1 MRCTLTLHDGGLALS
16 DVTPNIGCMDS
27 VNVLVIGGGIGG
39 LSASI
44 ALANVGFEVT
54 VAEQQSSMHASV
66 YGVGIIQ
73 PGNALRALDVI
84 GCARAC
90 IDAGYPTTAWGQLR
104 DVAGNLI
111 KETPGAT
118 IPGSDLPPMNG
129 VTRPALHK
137 ILTDRAVEVGV
148 KIEYG
153 RRFVGFH
160 DVPAGVEA
168 IYEDGASHVA
178 DIAVGADGVYSQVR
192 PYVVGPDIFPE
203 YIGQSAF
210 RMNMPREPEI
220 DRIILQKGPKGMV
233 GFVPIGADL
242 AYMFYNSTWDRGVRP
257 EEANMAETLRE
268 CLAPFGGLA
277 GRVRDNFVNESSEIV
292 FRPEEWLIA
301 PRPWHSGR
309 VVLMGDAVHAVTPH
323 MGQGA
328 AQAIEDGVVLAD
340 CLRVAADFSEAFTA
354 YTERRYER
362 CKLVV
367 ESSVAVGLWEMNP
380 AAHPEFDLPGLTQR
394 VLESTLQPI

>member
-1 MRCTLTLHDGGLALS
+1 MKACS
-16 DVTPNIGCMDS
+16 
-27 VNVLVIGGGIGG
+27 VLVVGGGIGG

-44 ALANVGFEVT
+44 ALADVGFDVT
-54 VAEQQSSMHASV
+54 VAEQQSDLHASV

-73 PGNALRALDVI
+73 PVNALRALDAI

-90 IDAGYPTTAWGQLR
+90 LDAGYPTTAWGQLR
-104 DVAGNLI
+104 DIDGNLVR
-111 KETPGAT
+111 ETPGAT

-129 VTRPALHK
+129 VTRPVLHR
-137 ILTDRAVEVGV
+137 ILTDRALDVGV

-153 RRFVGFH
+153 RRFA
-160 DVPAGVEA
+160 DLQEAPDGVEVT
-168 IYEDGASHVA
+168 YDDGGSHTS
-178 DIAVGADGVYSQVR
+178 DIVVGADGVYSRVR
-192 PYVVGPDIFPE
+192 PHVLAADLVPR

-210 RMNMPREPEI
+210 RINIPREPEI
-220 DRIILQKGPKGMV
+220 DRIVLQKGPDGMV
-233 GFVPIGADL
+233 GFVPIGPDL
-242 AYMFYNSTWDRGVRP
+242 AYLFYNSTWDRAARP
-257 EEANMAETLRE
+257 RQDEMAETLRR

-277 GRVRDNFVNESSEIV
+277 GRVRDNYITDSSEIV

-301 PRPWHSGR
+301 PTPWHHGR

-340 CLRVAADFSEAFTA
+340 CLSAAGDFDEAFTA
-354 YTERRYER
+354 YAARRYER

-367 ESSVAVGLWEMNP
+367 ESSVAIGEWEMDP
-380 AAHPEFDLPGLTQR
+380 AAHPDFDLTGLTQR
-394 VLESTLQPI
+394 VLESMLAPL